1 MVLKCHM
8 PQQDS
13 MKGEWDAS
21 GANEYTKD
29 TVIQLVKP

>member
-1 MVLKCHM
+1 M

-21 GANEYTKD
+21 GANEYTKY

>member
-1 MVLKCHM
+1 M

-13 MKGEWDAS
+13 MKGEWDTS

-29 TVIQLVKP
+29 MVIQLANP

>member
-1 MVLKCHM
+1 M

-13 MKGEWDAS
+13 MKGECDAS

>member
-1 MVLKCHM
+1 MT
-8 PQQDS
+8 QQDR

-21 GANEYTKD
+21 GANKYTED